1 MKIDVDYA
9 AAPNLS
15 MRASADGKTAEIFLY
30 DVIDAGYFGGISA
43 KGFAKQLRELGE
55 VDEITLRI
63 NSPGGFITEAM
74 AIHNLLEQHKAKK
87 TVYVDGI
94 AASAAS
100 FIMLVGDT
108 IIVPKNA
115 FVMIHNGSNLVWGDR
130 RAMRKE
136 ADVLQKMDGTIA
148 AMYAAR
154 GNKSIEEFAA
164 MMDEETWFTGDEAKA
179 VGLADRV
186 TAGSKRENRF
196 DLGQFGYRNV
206 PADLCEFD
214 ADFAQTARSLFHGL
228 AAACAARTPHSGD
241 PSMSATTPAAATTPT
256 TPAATAV
263 TSPPAG
269 AAQAAAPAAVTPATT
284 PAAAAAPVDVEG
296 IQREAYDKATKRATD
311 ITAICQLAGCPEK
324 AAAFISNSAVTPDAC
339 RTELFEQ
346 MCAKNAAVGADGTK
360 AGGNNSGAA
369 DPNAKFKDEYKQNA
383 ELHASMGVSEED
395 YVYSR
400 RVDEGLEKA
409 PALA

>member
-1 MKIDVDYA
+1 
-9 AAPNLS
+9 
-15 MRASADGKTAEIFLY
+15 
-30 DVIDAGYFGGISA
+30 
-43 KGFAKQLRELGE
+43 
-55 VDEITLRI
+55 
-63 NSPGGFITEAM
+63 
-74 AIHNLLEQHKAKK
+74 
-87 TVYVDGI
+87 
-94 AASAAS
+94 
-100 FIMLVGDT
+100 
-108 IIVPKNA
+108 
-115 FVMIHNGSNLVWGDR
+115 
-130 RAMRKE
+130 
-136 ADVLQKMDGTIA
+136 
-148 AMYAAR
+148 
-154 GNKSIEEFAA
+154 
-164 MMDEETWFTGDEAKA
+164 
-179 VGLADRV
+179 
-186 TAGSKRENRF
+186 
-196 DLGQFGYRNV
+196 
-206 PADLCEFD
+206 
-214 ADFAQTARSLFHGL
+214 
-228 AAACAARTPHSGD
+228 
-241 PSMSATTPAAATTPT
+241 MSATTPAAATTPT